1 MIMPDS
7 KDGSQSIEIMFAE
20 FIVYSY
26 LVNAQ
31 FTAFFSFWHSV
42 LFIVRL

>member
-1 MIMPDS
+1 MPDS
-7 KDGSQSIEIMFAE
+7 KDGNQSIETSAE
-20 FIVYSY
+20 LIVYSY

-31 FTAFFSFWHSV
+31 FTAFFSSWHSV